1 MAVMWAYILDDE
13 VVAKATALFVGLRSQ
28 FVLSSLEEGTAHGGR
43 RYLPYVFREQGC
55 REKVFCN

>member
-28 FVLSSLEEGTAHGGR
+28 FVTSKEKI
-43 RYLPYVFREQGC
+43 VQ
-55 REKVFCN
+55 REKLVYE